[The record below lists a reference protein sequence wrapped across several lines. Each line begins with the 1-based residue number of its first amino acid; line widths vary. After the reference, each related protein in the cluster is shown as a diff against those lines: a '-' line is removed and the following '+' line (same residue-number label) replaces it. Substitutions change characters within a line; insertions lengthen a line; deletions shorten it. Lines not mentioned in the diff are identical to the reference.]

1 MKKFEDLI
9 FEDHEHIAGGKQST
23 LWFDNGYGVSVLFG
37 ERFECGF
44 YSNGVD
50 TYELA
55 VINEDGLTYP
65 LEDDVIGFLKAD
77 EVTAYMEKVQ
87 DLPPSNNTM
96 GDMKFTTAGD
106 MMKYVYPG
114 SDVQQ

>member
-1 MKKFEDLI
+1 MKKFEDLV
-9 FEDHEHIAGGKQST
+9 FKDHPNFDRAQQALLE
-23 LWFDNGYGVSVLFG
+23 FDNGYGVSVLLG
-37 ERFECGF
+37 ARF
-44 YSNGVD
+44 YSNGRD
-50 TYELA
+50 TYEVA
-55 VINEDGLTYP
+55 VMYDDAVTYP
-65 LEDDVIGFLKAD
+65 MEHDVIGHLTAD

-87 DLPPSNNTM
+87 DLPPANNTM